1 MQGHED
7 ILLCFILKVS
17 LLCLSHLVDNLNGID
32 FYVQY
37 EVRVEFYF
45 FFMDDQLFWDH
56 WFISESFPTAL
67 QWHFCQNLCL
77 CIFQDLFLGS
87 LVYSTTKNL
96 YNTDLMYSFIISL
109 NTWKGK
115 PSHHAFLQG
124 RVLIIVGP
132 LYFHINFNTWLSK
145 TYLERESHWIYAISL
160 GRCDSFMVTEFSDS
174 LIWHISPFI

>member
-1 MQGHED
+1 MFYSKSFIAMPFTFSWQPEWD
-7 ILLCFILKVS
+7 WFLCTVWGKSWVLFFLYAWPV
-17 LLCLSHLVDNLNGID
+17 
-32 FYVQY
+32 
-37 EVRVEFYF
+37 VR
-45 FFMDDQLFWDH
+45 DH

-67 QWHFCQNLCL
+67 QWHFCQNLRL

-124 RVLIIVGP
+124 RVLIIAGP
-132 LYFHINFNTWLSK
+132 LYFHFNFKTWLSK
-145 TYLERESHWIYAISL
+145 TYFERESHWIYTS
-160 GRCDSFMVTEFSDS
+160 V
-174 LIWHISPFI
+174 